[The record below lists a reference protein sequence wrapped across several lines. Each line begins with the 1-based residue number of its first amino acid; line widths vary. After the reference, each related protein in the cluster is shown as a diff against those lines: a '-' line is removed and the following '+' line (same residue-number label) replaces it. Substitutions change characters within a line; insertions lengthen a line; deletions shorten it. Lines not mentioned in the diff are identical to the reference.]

1 MTLIDTHTH
10 LYVEEFKDDIDS
22 AVQRAL
28 AEGVEKF
35 YLPAIDAFENHALL
49 ALEEKF
55 PERMFAMAGLHPCS
69 VKENF
74 KEELE
79 KINHQLYKIENFK
92 GNQDDYYNPSNSLLN
107 IVIKR
112 KTGNPITLSIL
123 YIQLAH
129 SVNFR
134 LYPVNFPSHFMV
146 KHVLDD
152 EENEIIIDPFNEGR
166 IMDDYS
172 LKELLD
178 HFYPKMNIALTRK
191 LVDKA
196 SNHDVII
203 RMLNNL
209 KTSFFECQDLYNAEL
224 VNEMILDINNDD
236 QHSLRDKGMIFL
248 HKKRY
253 EQALEFFNLYLERF
267 PEANDVDNILE
278 LIRKIKTSDL

>member
-1 MTLIDTHTH
+1 MTKNIQTALNDWHINVVSEMKLNDPS
-10 LYVEEFKDDIDS
+10 K
-22 AVQRAL
+22 L
-28 AEGVEKF
+28 AEYALHISRIVAYDHLVIKDELSK
-35 YLPAIDAFENHALL
+35 IDEIGKKIVRSMKNSSEIRPTQLI
-49 ALEEKF
+49 
-55 PERMFAMAGLHPCS
+55 
-69 VKENF
+69 
-74 KEELE
+74 E

-224 VNEMILDINNDD
+224 VNEMILDINKDD
-236 QHSLRDKGMIFL
+236 QHGLRDKGMIFL
-248 HKKRY
+248 YKKRY

-278 LIRKIKTSDL
+278 LIRKLKTSDL

>member
-1 MTLIDTHTH
+1 MTKNIQTALNDWHINVVSEMKINDPS
-10 LYVEEFKDDIDS
+10 K
-22 AVQRAL
+22 L
-28 AEGVEKF
+28 AEYALHISRIVAYDHLVIKDELSK
-35 YLPAIDAFENHALL
+35 IDEIGKKIVRSMKNSSEIRPTQLI
-49 ALEEKF
+49 
-55 PERMFAMAGLHPCS
+55 
-69 VKENF
+69 
-74 KEELE
+74 E

-92 GNQDDYYNPSNSLLN
+92 GNRDDYYNPSNSLLN

-129 SVNFR
+129 SVNFS

-224 VNEMILDINNDD
+224 VNEMILDINKDD
-236 QHSLRDKGMIFL
+236 QHGLRDKGMIFL
-248 HKKRY
+248 YKKRY

-278 LIRKIKTSDL
+278 LIRKLKTSDL

>member
-1 MTLIDTHTH
+1 MTKNIQTALNDWHKNVVSEMKINDPS
-10 LYVEEFKDDIDS
+10 K
-22 AVQRAL
+22 L
-28 AEGVEKF
+28 AEYALHISRIVAYDHLVIKDELSK
-35 YLPAIDAFENHALL
+35 IDEIGKKIVRSMKNSSEIRPTQLI
-49 ALEEKF
+49 
-55 PERMFAMAGLHPCS
+55 
-69 VKENF
+69 
-74 KEELE
+74 E

-248 HKKRY
+248 HNKRY

>member
-1 MTLIDTHTH
+1 MKNSSEIRPTQLI
-10 LYVEEFKDDIDS
+10 
-22 AVQRAL
+22 
-28 AEGVEKF
+28 
-35 YLPAIDAFENHALL
+35 
-49 ALEEKF
+49 
-55 PERMFAMAGLHPCS
+55 
-69 VKENF
+69 
-74 KEELE
+74 E

-224 VNEMILDINNDD
+224 VNEMILDINKDD
-236 QHSLRDKGMIFL
+236 QHGLRDKGMIFL
-248 HKKRY
+248 YKKRY

-278 LIRKIKTSDL
+278 LIRKLKTSDL

>member
-1 MTLIDTHTH
+1 MTKNIQTALNDWHINVVSEMKINDPS
-10 LYVEEFKDDIDS
+10 K
-22 AVQRAL
+22 L
-28 AEGVEKF
+28 AEYALHISRIVAYDHLVIKDELSK
-35 YLPAIDAFENHALL
+35 IDEIGKKIVRSMKNSSEIRPTQLI
-49 ALEEKF
+49 
-55 PERMFAMAGLHPCS
+55 
-69 VKENF
+69 
-74 KEELE
+74 E

-92 GNQDDYYNPSNSLLN
+92 GNRDDYYNPSNSLLN

-209 KTSFFECQDLYNAEL
+209 KTSFFECQDLDNAEL
-224 VNEMILDINNDD
+224 VNEMILDINKDD
-236 QHSLRDKGMIFL
+236 QHCLRDKGMIFL

-278 LIRKIKTSDL
+278 LIRKLKTSDL

>member
-1 MTLIDTHTH
+1 MTKNIQTALNDWHINVVSEMKINDPS
-10 LYVEEFKDDIDS
+10 K
-22 AVQRAL
+22 L
-28 AEGVEKF
+28 AEYALHISRIVAYDHLVIKDELSK
-35 YLPAIDAFENHALL
+35 IDEIGKKIVRSMKDSSEIRPTQLI
-49 ALEEKF
+49 
-55 PERMFAMAGLHPCS
+55 
-69 VKENF
+69 
-74 KEELE
+74 E

-236 QHSLRDKGMIFL
+236 QHSQRDKGMIFL

>member
-1 MTLIDTHTH
+1 MTKNIQTALNDWHKNVVSEMKINDPS
-10 LYVEEFKDDIDS
+10 K
-22 AVQRAL
+22 L
-28 AEGVEKF
+28 AEYALQISRIVAYDHLVIKDELSK
-35 YLPAIDAFENHALL
+35 IDEIGKKIVRSMKDSSEIRPTQLI
-49 ALEEKF
+49 
-55 PERMFAMAGLHPCS
+55 
-69 VKENF
+69 
-74 KEELE
+74 E

-248 HKKRY
+248 HNKRY

>member
-1 MTLIDTHTH
+1 MTKNIQAALNDWHINVVSEMKINDPSKLAQYALHISRIVAYDHLVIKDELSKIDEIGKKILRSMKNSSEIRPTQLI
-10 LYVEEFKDDIDS
+10 
-22 AVQRAL
+22 
-28 AEGVEKF
+28 
-35 YLPAIDAFENHALL
+35 
-49 ALEEKF
+49 
-55 PERMFAMAGLHPCS
+55 ER
-69 VKENF
+69 
-74 KEELE
+74 
-79 KINHQLYKIENFK
+79 INHQLYKIENFK

-112 KTGNPITLSIL
+112 KTGIPITLSIL

>member
-1 MTLIDTHTH
+1 MTKNIQTALNDWHINVVSEMKINDPS
-10 LYVEEFKDDIDS
+10 K
-22 AVQRAL
+22 L
-28 AEGVEKF
+28 AEYALHISRIVAYDRLVIKDELSK
-35 YLPAIDAFENHALL
+35 IDEIGKKIVRSMKNSSEIRPTQLI
-49 ALEEKF
+49 
-55 PERMFAMAGLHPCS
+55 
-69 VKENF
+69 
-74 KEELE
+74 E

-92 GNQDDYYNPSNSLLN
+92 GNRDDYYNPSNSLLN

-278 LIRKIKTSDL
+278 LIRKLKTSDL

>member
-1 MTLIDTHTH
+1 MTKNIQTALNDWHINVVSEMKINDPS
-10 LYVEEFKDDIDS
+10 K
-22 AVQRAL
+22 L
-28 AEGVEKF
+28 AEYALHISRIVAYDHLVIKDELSK
-35 YLPAIDAFENHALL
+35 IDEIGKKIVRSMKNSSEIRPTQLI
-49 ALEEKF
+49 
-55 PERMFAMAGLHPCS
+55 
-69 VKENF
+69 
-74 KEELE
+74 E

-224 VNEMILDINNDD
+224 ANEMILDINNDD

-278 LIRKIKTSDL
+278 LIRKLKTSDL

>member
-1 MTLIDTHTH
+1 MTKNIQTALNDWHTN
-10 LYVEEFKDDIDS
+10 VVSQMKINEPSK
-22 AVQRAL
+22 L
-28 AEGVEKF
+28 AEYALHISRIVAYDNLVIRDELSK
-35 YLPAIDAFENHALL
+35 IDEIGR
-49 ALEEKF
+49 KI
-55 PERMFAMAGLHPCS
+55 
-69 VKENF
+69 VKSMKNASDF
-74 KEELE
+74 RPTQLLE
-79 KINHQLYKIENFK
+79 KINYQLYKIENFK
-92 GNQDDYYNPSNSLLN
+92 GNRDDYYNPSNSLLN

-129 SVNFR
+129 SINFT
-134 LYPVNFPSHFMV
+134 LYPVSFPSHFMV

-196 SNHDVII
+196 SNPDVII

-209 KTSFFECQDLYNAEL
+209 KTSFFECQDLDNAEL
-224 VNEMILDINNDD
+224 VNEMILDIHTDD
-236 QHSLRDKGMIFL
+236 QHSLRDKGMVFL
-248 HKKRY
+248 HKKSY
-253 EQALEFFNLYLERF
+253 GQALEFFNLYLERF
-267 PEANDVDNILE
+267 PEATDVDTILE

>member
-1 MTLIDTHTH
+1 MTKNIQTALNDWHINVVSEMKINDPS
-10 LYVEEFKDDIDS
+10 K
-22 AVQRAL
+22 L
-28 AEGVEKF
+28 AEYALHISRIVAYDHLVIKDELSK
-35 YLPAIDAFENHALL
+35 IDEIGKKIVRSMKNSSEIRPTQLI
-49 ALEEKF
+49 
-55 PERMFAMAGLHPCS
+55 
-69 VKENF
+69 
-74 KEELE
+74 E

-152 EENEIIIDPFNEGR
+152 EENEIIIDLFNEGR

-209 KTSFFECQDLYNAEL
+209 KTSFFECQDLDNAEL
-224 VNEMILDINNDD
+224 VNEMILAINKDD
-236 QHSLRDKGMIFL
+236 QHCLRDKGMIFL
-248 HKKRY
+248 YKKRY

>member
-1 MTLIDTHTH
+1 MTKKIQAALNDWHTN
-10 LYVEEFKDDIDS
+10 VVSQMKINEPSK
-22 AVQRAL
+22 L
-28 AEGVEKF
+28 AE
-35 YLPAIDAFENHALL
+35 YALHISRIVAYDHL
-49 ALEEKF
+49 VI
-55 PERMFAMAGLHPCS
+55 R
-69 VKENF
+69 
-74 KEELE
+74 EELSKIDEIGKKIVKSMKNSSDFRPTQLIE

-92 GNQDDYYNPSNSLLN
+92 GNRDDYYNPSNSLLN

-112 KTGNPITLSIL
+112 RTGNPITLSIL
-123 YIQLAH
+123 YIQLAY
-129 SVNFR
+129 SVNFT

-146 KHVLDD
+146 KHILDD

-196 SNHDVII
+196 SNPDVVI

-209 KTSFFECQDLYNAEL
+209 KTSFFECQDLDNAEL

-236 QHSLRDKGMIFL
+236 QHSLRDKGMVFL
-248 HKKRY
+248 HKKSY

-267 PEANDVDNILE
+267 PEATDVDTILE
-278 LIRKIKTSDL
+278 LIRKIKTGDL

>member
-1 MTLIDTHTH
+1 MTKNIQTALNDWHINVVSEMKINDPS
-10 LYVEEFKDDIDS
+10 K
-22 AVQRAL
+22 L
-28 AEGVEKF
+28 AEYALQISRIVAYDHLVIKDELSK
-35 YLPAIDAFENHALL
+35 IDEIGKKIVRSMKNSSEIRPTQLI
-49 ALEEKF
+49 
-55 PERMFAMAGLHPCS
+55 
-69 VKENF
+69 
-74 KEELE
+74 E

>member
-1 MTLIDTHTH
+1 MTKNIQAALNDWHTS
-10 LYVEEFKDDIDS
+10 VVSKMAINDPS
-22 AVQRAL
+22 KL
-28 AEGVEKF
+28 AE
-35 YLPAIDAFENHALL
+35 YALHISRIVAYDNL
-49 ALEEKF
+49 TI
-55 PERMFAMAGLHPCS
+55 MD
-69 VKENF
+69 
-74 KEELE
+74 ELGKIEDIGKKVAKSLKSSSEFRPTQFIE
-79 KINHQLYKIENFK
+79 KINHQLYKVENFK
-92 GNQDDYYNPSNSLLN
+92 GNRDDYYNPSNSLLN
-107 IVIKR
+107 TVIKR

-123 YIQLAH
+123 YIQLAK
-129 SVNFR
+129 SLNFT

-196 SNHDVII
+196 SNPDVII

-209 KTSFFECQDLYNAEL
+209 KTSFFECQDLDNAEL
-224 VNEMILDINNDD
+224 VNEMILDIDSNN
-236 QHSLRDKGMIFL
+236 QHGLRDKGMVYL

-253 EQALEFFNLYLERF
+253 EEALKFFNMYLEKF
-267 PEANDVDNILE
+267 PESNDVDTILE

>member
-1 MTLIDTHTH
+1 MTKNIQTALNDWHINVVSEMKLNDPS
-10 LYVEEFKDDIDS
+10 K
-22 AVQRAL
+22 L
-28 AEGVEKF
+28 AEYALHISRIVAYDHLVIKDELSK
-35 YLPAIDAFENHALL
+35 IDEIGKKIVRSMKNSSEIRPTQLI
-49 ALEEKF
+49 
-55 PERMFAMAGLHPCS
+55 
-69 VKENF
+69 
-74 KEELE
+74 E

-92 GNQDDYYNPSNSLLN
+92 GNRDDYYNPSNSLLN

-196 SNHDVII
+196 SNQDVII

-224 VNEMILDINNDD
+224 VNEMILDINKDD
-236 QHSLRDKGMIFL
+236 QHGLRDKGMIFL
-248 HKKRY
+248 YKKRY

-278 LIRKIKTSDL
+278 LIRKLKTSDL

>member
-1 MTLIDTHTH
+1 MTKNIQTALNDWHINVVSEMKINDPSKLAQYALHISRIVAYDHLVIKDELSKIDEIGKKILRSMKNSSEIRPTQLI
-10 LYVEEFKDDIDS
+10 
-22 AVQRAL
+22 
-28 AEGVEKF
+28 
-35 YLPAIDAFENHALL
+35 
-49 ALEEKF
+49 
-55 PERMFAMAGLHPCS
+55 
-69 VKENF
+69 
-74 KEELE
+74 E

-112 KTGNPITLSIL
+112 KTGIPITLSIL

>member
-1 MTLIDTHTH
+1 MTKKIQTALNDWHTN
-10 LYVEEFKDDIDS
+10 VVSQMKINEPSK
-22 AVQRAL
+22 L
-28 AEGVEKF
+28 AEYALHISRIVAYDHLVIRDELSK
-35 YLPAIDAFENHALL
+35 IDEIG
-49 ALEEKF
+49 KKI
-55 PERMFAMAGLHPCS
+55 
-69 VKENF
+69 VKSMKSSSEF
-74 KEELE
+74 RPTQLIE

-92 GNQDDYYNPSNSLLN
+92 GNRDDYYNPSNSLLN

-123 YIQLAH
+123 YIHLAH
-129 SVNFR
+129 SVNFT

-146 KHVLDD
+146 KHILDD

-178 HFYPKMNIALTRK
+178 HFYPKMNITLTRK

-196 SNHDVII
+196 SNPDVII

-209 KTSFFECQDLYNAEL
+209 KTSFFECQDLDNAEL

-236 QHSLRDKGMIFL
+236 QHSLRDKGMLFL
-248 HKKRY
+248 HKKNY
-253 EQALEFFNLYLERF
+253 EQALKFLNLYLERF
-267 PEANDVDNILE
+267 PEATDVDTILE

>member
-1 MTLIDTHTH
+1 MTKNIQTALNDWHINVVSEMKINDPS
-10 LYVEEFKDDIDS
+10 K
-22 AVQRAL
+22 L
-28 AEGVEKF
+28 AEYALHISRIVAYDHLVIKDELSK
-35 YLPAIDAFENHALL
+35 IDEIGKKIVRSMKNSSEIRPTQLI
-49 ALEEKF
+49 
-55 PERMFAMAGLHPCS
+55 
-69 VKENF
+69 
-74 KEELE
+74 E

-92 GNQDDYYNPSNSLLN
+92 GNRDDYYNPSNSLLN

-152 EENEIIIDPFNEGR
+152 EQNEIIIDPFNEGR

-209 KTSFFECQDLYNAEL
+209 KTSFFECQDLDNAEL
-224 VNEMILDINNDD
+224 VNEMILDINKDD

>member
-1 MTLIDTHTH
+1 MTKNIQTALNDWHINVVSEMKINDP
-10 LYVEEFKDDIDS
+10 S
-22 AVQRAL
+22 RL
-28 AEGVEKF
+28 AEYALHISRIVAYDHLVIKDELSK
-35 YLPAIDAFENHALL
+35 IDEIGKKIVRSMKNSSEIRPTQLI
-49 ALEEKF
+49 
-55 PERMFAMAGLHPCS
+55 
-69 VKENF
+69 
-74 KEELE
+74 E

-196 SNHDVII
+196 SNQDVII

>member
-1 MTLIDTHTH
+1 MTKNIQTALNDWHINVVSEMKINDPS
-10 LYVEEFKDDIDS
+10 K
-22 AVQRAL
+22 L
-28 AEGVEKF
+28 AEYALHISRIVAYDHLVIKDELSK
-35 YLPAIDAFENHALL
+35 IDEIGKKIVRSMKNSSEIRPTQLI
-49 ALEEKF
+49 
-55 PERMFAMAGLHPCS
+55 
-69 VKENF
+69 
-74 KEELE
+74 E

-92 GNQDDYYNPSNSLLN
+92 GNRDDYYNPSNSLLN

-129 SVNFR
+129 SVKFR

-224 VNEMILDINNDD
+224 VNEMILDINKDD
-236 QHSLRDKGMIFL
+236 QHGLRDKGMIFL
-248 HKKRY
+248 YKKRY

-267 PEANDVDNILE
+267 PEADDVDNILE
-278 LIRKIKTSDL
+278 LIRKLKTSDL